1 MVRDQDNEGDGG
13 KKWKKKKTFLIPSL
27 EASRRD
33 RVPGKWGKCQIPF
46 HLPLRTVEMNPE
58 LDSENLEWF
67 IFF

>member
-1 MVRDQDNEGDGG
+1 ME
-13 KKWKKKKTFLIPSL
+13 KKKKTFLIPSL